1 MSDTQS
7 GSIDLAIDGPI
18 ATITINRPQVRNS
31 IDLAAA
37 ERLSKVIE
45 QIEESG
51 SIRVGIITGAGNIAF
66 SAGADLRARARG
78 EARAVFPPYGFAG
91 FVRRPRKK
99 PFIAAVNGYA
109 VGGGLEIAMAC
120 ELVVAAPNATFS
132 LPEPLRGLIA
142 GGDCLPLALAR
153 LPVSVAWDVALTGR
167 RISAEEALRYG
178 MVNAVAEDV
187 QGAARELAQR
197 VMSGAPKAVE
207 GTIEMMRHLLPRT
220 GPTYDE
226 LTESIQQRLF
236 KTNDA
241 KEGSA
246 AFLEK
251 RDPIWSNS

>member
-187 QGAARELAQR
+187 Q
-197 VMSGAPKAVE
+197 
-207 GTIEMMRHLLPRT
+207 
-220 GPTYDE
+220 
-226 LTESIQQRLF
+226 
-236 KTNDA
+236 
-241 KEGSA
+241 
-246 AFLEK
+246 
-251 RDPIWSNS
+251 